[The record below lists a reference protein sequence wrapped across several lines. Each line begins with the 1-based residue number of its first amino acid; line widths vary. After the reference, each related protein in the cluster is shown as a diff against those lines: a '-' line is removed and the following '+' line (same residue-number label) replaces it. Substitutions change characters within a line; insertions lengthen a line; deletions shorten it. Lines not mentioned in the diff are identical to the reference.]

1 MIGVASA
8 FTFLLSALFSCS
20 LTHRISPSENHSSF
34 AGVAVEITP
43 DWGRLANTGSDPME
57 ILERTAS
64 VDIDFLHSGAPN
76 VTLRFPLLTAFPAPN
91 NHRPVPGVVGRYLQE
106 KSNI

>member
-1 MIGVASA
+1 
-8 FTFLLSALFSCS
+8 
-20 LTHRISPSENHSSF
+20 
-34 AGVAVEITP
+34 
-43 DWGRLANTGSDPME
+43 ME

-76 VTLRFPLLTAFPAPN
+76 VTLRFPLLAAFPAPN